1 MLSWAILWDVIK
13 VAVFPVLG
21 LVYAVIKQKITKLD
35 TDIEKLEAQN
45 TLLEKKLIRMEA
57 TFVTH
62 DQMRELF
69 TDLLTNMEK
78 SNEVLEKRL
87 EKTMD
92 LKIDPLKD
100 MISKLVNRR

>member
-1 MLSWAILWDVIK
+1 MLSWAIMWDVIK
-13 VAVFPVLG
+13 VVAFPIIGIVFAIVQ
-21 LVYAVIKQKITKLD
+21 QKFAKFA
-35 TDIEKLEAQN
+35 TDIEKLQSQN
-45 TLLEKKLIRMEA
+45 SLLEKKMIRMEA

-100 MISKLVNRR
+100 MLSKLVNKR

>member
-1 MLSWAILWDVIK
+1 MLSWAIMWDVIK
-13 VAVFPVLG
+13 VVAFPIIGIIFAIVQ
-21 LVYAVIKQKITKLD
+21 QKFAKFAA
-35 TDIEKLEAQN
+35 DIEKLESQN
-45 TLLEKKLIRMEA
+45 SLLDKKMIRMEA

-100 MISKLVNRR
+100 MLSKLVNKR